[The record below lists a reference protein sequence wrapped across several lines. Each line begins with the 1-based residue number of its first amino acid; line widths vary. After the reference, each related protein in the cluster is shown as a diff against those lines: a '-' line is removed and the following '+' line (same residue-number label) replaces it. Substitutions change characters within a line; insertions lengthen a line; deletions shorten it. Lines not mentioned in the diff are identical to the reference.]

1 MYNDKYSDNKFIIL
15 NDNEIEEGF
24 INIFSSL
31 CYTLIKY
38 TDIYQFFLVK
48 NYKSIVNSIVKSQ
61 KKKNFNIEVYN
72 LLHSSLQGD
81 YATDECLLR
90 LSKRLGK
97 NCRMFITPLFTID
110 ILPYLNNNDI
120 FYLKKH
126 LKPNYNINQLKEI
139 LFLKDVFLSFRKKV
153 LDNIYVR
160 YSELFKDSDNNSYLQ
175 EYLLFVAFHLP
186 KFNARYANSFKY
198 VMNLVTQAK
207 AIDFTKNKEPL
218 LLNTSNYELT
228 ENVEE
233 LYDLDKNL
241 YYKMITDNEDIDTDN
256 VFSKMNNLGLLT
268 EEKIVNNNINVK
280 TSSYIDDNDIL
291 LNSIILNTLIED
303 SSINKQIKLWIL
315 SILDTKLFLTK
326 DELKNWY
333 MYHSSIP

>member
-1 MYNDKYSDNKFIIL
+1 MYNEKYSDNKFIIL

-24 INIFSSL
+24 IKIFASL

-38 TDIYQFFLVK
+38 TDIYQYFLVK

-72 LLHSSLQGD
+72 LLHSSLLGD
-81 YATDECLLR
+81 YATDDCLLR
-90 LSKRLGK
+90 LSKKLGK

-110 ILPYLNNNDI
+110 ILPYIDKNDTVS
-120 FYLKKH
+120 LKKH

-139 LFLKDVFLSFRKKV
+139 IFLKDLFFSFRKKV

-160 YSELFKDSDNNSYLQ
+160 YSELFKDSENNSYLQ

-241 YYKMITDNEDIDTDN
+241 YYKMITTDDIDTNDI
-256 VFSKMNNLGLLT
+256 FTKMNNLGLLS
-268 EEKIVNNNINVK
+268 EEKIVNNDIQSNN
-280 TSSYIDDNDIL
+280 SSYIDDNDII
-291 LNSIILNTLIED
+291 LNSLILNSLIED
-303 SSINKQIKLWIL
+303 NTINKQIKLWIL
-315 SILDTKLFLTK
+315 SILDTKLFLNK
-326 DELKNWY
+326 EELKNWY
-333 MYHSSIP
+333 MYHSSTP